1 MAYQDRYP
9 QQEYAERS
17 VLITWKMSYEQVYAV
32 KPEAARL
39 LDQWAFLHLGDVSY
53 KLVETYIR
61 SFEGSE
67 EA

>member
-1 MAYQDRYP
+1 
-9 QQEYAERS
+9 
-17 VLITWKMSYEQVYAV
+17 MSYEQVYAV